1 MNYNIS
7 KRYVNTFLHDIEIMS
22 DIIIIMAM
30 RRNTSIDI
38 AKMIFAVLVI
48 AIHSDLFSDVND
60 TLYLNFTKGIAVIAV
75 PFFFVTSGYFFYD
88 RICKGKKLMPYLMKI
103 LIVFLAF
110 TVLDGIV
117 VFLLNSDEVLSNVPD
132 FLHMLLLS
140 GPRLKYWYM
149 TSLLLALIVVI
160 PFWRRKN
167 IIPLLV
173 LGIVMYIVMMTVDSY
188 YVLTRPM
195 LPDSFVECAF
205 GYCNIFHGPQ
215 AGISSSLMFVSLGA
229 FINKYKPGFN
239 ILMLV
244 GALILFFVELN
255 VVQHRMF
262 WGGRMYLSLIIVA
275 PLIFMFCL
283 AHPGREFDTSFY
295 SDWCLY
301 TYMTHHF
308 VVFALMDIGITG
320 SLNFLLTC
328 IIVLP
333 LTYLISRQIS
343 RRKRVTA

>member
-1 MNYNIS
+1 
-7 KRYVNTFLHDIEIMS
+7 MS
-22 DIIIIMAM
+22 VIIIIMAM

-167 IIPLLV
+167 V
-173 LGIVMYIVMMTVDSY
+173 
-188 YVLTRPM
+188 
-195 LPDSFVECAF
+195 FVTDHCGTA
-205 GYCNIFHGPQ
+205 
-215 AGISSSLMFVSLGA
+215 
-229 FINKYKPGFN
+229 
-239 ILMLV
+239 
-244 GALILFFVELN
+244 
-255 VVQHRMF
+255 
-262 WGGRMYLSLIIVA
+262 
-275 PLIFMFCL
+275 
-283 AHPGREFDTSFY
+283 
-295 SDWCLY
+295 
-301 TYMTHHF
+301 
-308 VVFALMDIGITG
+308 DIH
-320 SLNFLLTC
+320 
-328 IIVLP
+328 VLP
-333 LTYLISRQIS
+333 GTPGQRVRYVFLQRLVSVYVYDSPFCCFRPDGYRHHRFTELPADMYHCIAAYLPYLETDKPQETRHSL
-343 RRKRVTA
+343 V